1 VFALSID
8 AQALVSLL
16 STHPY
21 LLLFP
26 LVVVEGPLAT
36 VCAGFLVSLGLM
48 SWPLAYLLAVTADL
62 TGDTFYYV
70 MGRSG
75 RRPRVHRHLA
85 RLGLTGRKLAR
96 LEGAFRKNLAK
107 TLVGAKIADVA
118 AIPALVA
125 AGLAKVQYGRFL
137 AWDSVA
143 TLPKTA
149 VLMILGFFFGAQI
162 GSYLDP
168 GSIAVPAGA
177 AGVLA
182 IYLVVSKSSKRTSEE
197 EEDEDSHR

>member
-1 VFALSID
+1 MSSID

-26 LVVVEGPLAT
+26 LILVEGPLAT
-36 VCAGFLVSLGLM
+36 VCAGFLISVGVM

-62 TGDTFYYV
+62 TGDSLYYV

-75 RRPRVHRHLA
+75 RHPRVHRHLA
-85 RLGLTGRKLAR
+85 RLGLTGRRLAR
-96 LEGAFRKNLAK
+96 LEGALRNDLPR
-107 TLVGAKIADVA
+107 TLMGAKIADIA

-125 AGLAKVQYGRFL
+125 AGLAKVHYGRFL

-143 TLPKTA
+143 TLLKTA
-149 VLMILGFFFGAQI
+149 VLMTLGFFFGAQI
-162 GSYLDP
+162 GPYLDT
-168 GSIAVPAGA
+168 GSTAILAGA
-177 AGVLA
+177 TAILA
-182 IYLVVSKSSKRTSEE
+182 IYLVVARSSTRTSEE
-197 EEDEDSHR
+197 EEDEDTHR

>member
-1 VFALSID
+1 VSSID

-26 LVVVEGPLAT
+26 LILVEGPLAT
-36 VCAGFLVSLGLM
+36 VCAGFLISVGVM

-62 TGDTFYYV
+62 TGDSLYYV

-75 RRPRVHRHLA
+75 RHPRVHRHLA
-85 RLGLTGRKLAR
+85 RLGLTGRRLAR
-96 LEGAFRKNLAK
+96 LEGALRNDLPR
-107 TLVGAKIADVA
+107 TLMGAKIADIA

-125 AGLAKVQYGRFL
+125 AGLAKVHYGRFL
-137 AWDSVA
+137 AWASVA

-149 VLMILGFFFGAQI
+149 FLMILGFVFGAQV
-162 GSYLDP
+162 GPYLDP
-168 GSIAVPAGA
+168 GSTAILALAAGA
-177 AGVLA
+177 LA
-182 IYLVVSKSSKRTSEE
+182 IDLVVSRSSKRTSEE
-197 EEDEDSHR
+197 EEDENTDR

>member
-1 VFALSID
+1 MSFD
-8 AQALVSLL
+8 ADTLTSLL
-16 STHPY
+16 SAHPY

-48 SWPLAYLLAVTADL
+48 SWPFAYPLAVTADL
-62 TGDTFYYV
+62 TGDTLYYLL
-70 MGRSG
+70 GRSG
-75 RRPRVHRHLA
+75 RRPQVRRHLA
-85 RLGLTGRKLAR
+85 RSGLTGRRLGR

-118 AIPALVA
+118 AIPALMA
-125 AGLAKVQYGRFL
+125 AGLAEVGYGRLL

-149 VLMILGFFFGAQI
+149 ILMALGYFFGTQI
-162 GSYLDP
+162 DPYLDS
-168 GSIAVPAGA
+168 GYAALLVVG

-182 IYLVVSKSSKRTSEE
+182 VYLTVSRLSTRTSEE
-197 EEDEDSHR
+197 DNDEGTDR

>member
-1 VFALSID
+1 
-8 AQALVSLL
+8 
-16 STHPY
+16 
-21 LLLFP
+21 
-26 LVVVEGPLAT
+26 
-36 VCAGFLVSLGLM
+36 M
-48 SWPLAYLLAVTADL
+48 
-62 TGDTFYYV
+62 
-70 MGRSG
+70 
-75 RRPRVHRHLA
+75 
-85 RLGLTGRKLAR
+85 
-96 LEGAFRKNLAK
+96 
-107 TLVGAKIADVA
+107 
-118 AIPALVA
+118 A

>member
-1 VFALSID
+1 VSFNADILT
-8 AQALVSLL
+8 SLL
-16 STHPY
+16 SAHPY

-48 SWPLAYLLAVTADL
+48 SWPFAYPLAVTADL
-62 TGDTFYYV
+62 TGDTFYYLL
-70 MGRSG
+70 GRSG
-75 RRPRVHRHLA
+75 RRPRVRHHLA
-85 RLGLTGRKLAR
+85 RSGLTARRLAR
-96 LEGAFRKNLAK
+96 LEGAFRKKNLAK

-125 AGLAKVQYGRFL
+125 AGLAKVGYGRFL

-149 VLMILGFFFGAQI
+149 VLMALGFIFGAQI
-162 GSYLDP
+162 DPYLDS
-168 GSIAVPAGA
+168 GSAALLIMGAGILAVY
-177 AGVLA
+177 LA
-182 IYLVVSKSSKRTSEE
+182 VSKLSSRTSEE
-197 EEDEDSHR
+197 EDYEDTDR